1 MMYEDA
7 KKLSRHDF
15 CQKYGQDKEWF
26 FDKVHGEIIR
36 QILKESLESI
46 RKDKKK
52 EKDMS
57 RVSDMLIGMQ
67 EEAPYFTKEAFISK
81 YGWTN
86 EHVWDEAH
94 EENNN
99 QLNLEI
105 DDG

>member
-15 CQKYGQDKEWF
+15 CQKYGQDKEGF
-26 FDKVHGEIIR
+26 FDKVHGELIR
-36 QILKESLESI
+36 QVLKESIESI

-52 EKDMS
+52 ERDMS

-67 EEAPYFTKEAFISK
+67 EEAPYFTKESFISK

-94 EENNN
+94 KENNN